1 MALKFSE
8 MRYIL
13 RSVDHGGSCGVPVVR
28 VASRYLDVE
37 GDTGSFPYMVMQ
49 EEDIMDRYAIS
60 VLLFQEGERWSAQ
73 CLQYDIA
80 AQAATLPELHYEI
93 QRVLVGHMVVS
104 KELGVD
110 PFESLGAAPQKFW
123 DMYLQSHL
131 RVETESLPFRV
142 PRTLDEP
149 VPVPE
154 FRIGSE
160 QIPQPA

>member
-73 CLQYDIA
+73 C
-80 AQAATLPELHYEI
+80 T
-93 QRVLVGHMVVS
+93 R
-104 KELGVD
+104 
-110 PFESLGAAPQKFW
+110 
-123 DMYLQSHL
+123 
-131 RVETESLPFRV
+131 
-142 PRTLDEP
+142 
-149 VPVPE
+149 
-154 FRIGSE
+154 
-160 QIPQPA
+160 